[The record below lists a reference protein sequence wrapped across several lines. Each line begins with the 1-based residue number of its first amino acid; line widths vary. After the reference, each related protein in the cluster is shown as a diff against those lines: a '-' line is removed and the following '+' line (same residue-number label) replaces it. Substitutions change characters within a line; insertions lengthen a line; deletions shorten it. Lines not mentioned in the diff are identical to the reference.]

1 LITFVPK
8 LSNCPRGYVGPGGK
22 HEYGQYQNCTGG
34 KIDLVYQKKRMLCFL
49 IIGVAGYLDRVILG
63 STHMYNYPTCRD
75 IYETKL
81 PYDPEGK
88 KMMNKID
95 ICFV

>member
-1 LITFVPK
+1 
-8 LSNCPRGYVGPGGK
+8 
-22 HEYGQYQNCTGG
+22 
-34 KIDLVYQKKRMLCFL
+34 MLCCL

-63 STHMYNYPTCRD
+63 STHMYNSPTCKD

-88 KMMNKID
+88 KTMNKID
-95 ICFV
+95 VFLF